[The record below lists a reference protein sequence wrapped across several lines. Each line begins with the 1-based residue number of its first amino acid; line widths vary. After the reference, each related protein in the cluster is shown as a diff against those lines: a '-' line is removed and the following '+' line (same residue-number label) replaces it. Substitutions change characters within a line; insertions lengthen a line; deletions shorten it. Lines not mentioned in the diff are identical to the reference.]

1 MTLEE
6 KEKKKSGKRRE
17 KRRKNTRG
25 EDKSLTVYHF
35 CVVLVDCLPRARGR
49 ESRKKEKER
58 QKKRERER
66 ERESGK
72 KGTEGLQELETLRYN
87 QFASNF
93 RRASGGPRRR
103 SSTRMT
109 KKESAVESERK
120 KVRRGREA

>member
-35 CVVLVDCLPRARGR
+35 CVVLVDCLPRGR

-58 QKKRERER
+58 QKER